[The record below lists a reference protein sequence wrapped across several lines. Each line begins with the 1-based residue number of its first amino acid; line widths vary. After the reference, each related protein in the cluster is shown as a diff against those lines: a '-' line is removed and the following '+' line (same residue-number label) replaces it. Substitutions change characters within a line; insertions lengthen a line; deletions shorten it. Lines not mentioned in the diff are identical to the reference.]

1 MGRLQVASVSNIT
14 RPLRLRRD
22 AQDPGLDGQQNAGVR
37 SRGDG
42 LGASGRGTGSG
53 VCFACGHHERTSCSC
68 LDLEDHLEWAVEGG
82 ERSGQTFAVAAAGAN
97 GTAGVEEDESLP
109 VLMVMMMQ
117 ATGSQEMFTADDVDE
132 MTRELMDSFPPE
144 G

>member
-1 MGRLQVASVSNIT
+1 MQSLKLYLSSPGTQRVS
-14 RPLRLRRD
+14 
-22 AQDPGLDGQQNAGVR
+22 
-37 SRGDG
+37 S
-42 LGASGRGTGSG
+42 SGK
-53 VCFACGHHERTSCSC
+53 
-68 LDLEDHLEWAVEGG
+68 EGG
-82 ERSGQTFAVAAAGAN
+82 HGRRETLESAGGA
-97 GTAGVEEDESLP
+97 AGVEEDESLP